1 MDEQL
6 KQLIELRD
14 AAEAAVVTLKA
25 ERQAITDKVKTEA
38 RKDFSDEEFAEFRA
52 KTAAIKAESAKS
64 DGHSEEIADL
74 EAEIARSG
82 RRDPEVA
89 EVVRANAG
97 GAVVTE
103 PLTYERGNGAS
114 YFQDMAK
121 RAMGEAGEDAVDRLT
136 RHAVDVSTSKEIRKL
151 AKVGTEY
158 RNLDRNDGSGGYL
171 VPPLW
176 VMSELVE
183 LARAGRPYANLVV
196 AKPLPPGT
204 DSINVPKI
212 NTGTATAIQTG
223 DNVAI
228 QETDLTDTSISAPVK
243 TIAGQQGIA
252 IQALDQSP
260 LAFDDVVFR
269 DLALDYAT
277 KVDLQVI
284 SGLGSGNQVTGV
296 RATSGIITIAATDV
310 VSELS
315 KSQTAWRKIGD
326 AIQRVHT
333 QRFAP
338 PEVIVMHP
346 RRWAAF
352 ETAIAADGRP
362 LVITNGAAVNQFG
375 EKANGVVSQQ
385 VVGFMHGLPVVTD
398 PNLPTTLG
406 AGTNEDVIH
415 VLRASDLWLFESSL
429 RTRALQETRAT
440 TLTVLFQVYGYL
452 AFTAARQPKSI
463 VEIGGTALTPP
474 TFA

>member
-1 MDEQL
+1 MEEQL
-6 KQLIELRD
+6 KQLIELRT
-14 AAEAAVVTLKA
+14 AATAAVEALKT
-25 ERQAITDKVKTEA
+25 ERQAITDGAKAEA
-38 RKDFSDEEFAEFRA
+38 RAGLSEDEFAEFRA
-52 KTAAIKAESAKS
+52 KTAAIKAKNA
-64 DGHSEEIADL
+64 EIDALAADVADL
-74 EAEIARSG
+74 EAEIARAG
-82 RRDPEVA
+82 TATPEVRK
-89 EVVRANAG
+89 VVEANSG
-97 GAVVTE
+97 GAIVTE
-103 PLTYERGNGAS
+103 PLTYERGNGKS
-114 YFQDMAK
+114 YFQDMA
-121 RAMGEAGEDAVDRLT
+121 RRSLGEAGEDAIERLQ
-136 RHAVDVSTSKEIRKL
+136 RHSAEVSINAEIRKL
-151 AKVGTEY
+151 AKVGAEY
-158 RNLDRNDGSGGYL
+158 RNLDRNDGTGGYL

-176 VMSELVE
+176 VMNELIE
-183 LARAGRPYANLVV
+183 LSRPGKPYANLVV
-196 AKPLPPGT
+196 SKPLPSGT
-204 DSINVPKI
+204 DSINIPKI
-212 NTGTATAIQTG
+212 NSGTAVAIQTA
-223 DNVAI
+223 DNATI
-228 QETDLTDTSISAPVK
+228 QETDLTDTSISAAVK

-269 DLALDYAT
+269 DLAADYAMKT
-277 KVDLQVI
+277 DLQVI
-284 SGLGSGNQVTGV
+284 SGLGTGNQVVGV
-296 RATSGIITIAATDV
+296 RATAGIITVAATDAGT
-310 VSELS
+310 ELS

-326 AIQRVHT
+326 AIQRIHT
-333 QRFAP
+333 QRYAA

-352 ETAIAADGRP
+352 ETAIASDGRP
-362 LVITNGAAVNQFG
+362 LVITAGNGVNQYG
-375 EKANGVVSQQ
+375 TGSVIVSQQ
-385 VVGFMHGLPVVTD
+385 VVGYMHGLPVVTD